1 MPLTAKGKKVMKSM
15 TEQYGAKKAKQVF
28 YAMIQEGKLKGVEG
42 KSAKKKPAKK
52 DKPVKKQPKSTTIRK
67 KK

>member
-15 TEQYGAKKAKQVF
+15 KKTYGEKKAKQVF
-28 YAMIQEGKLKGVEG
+28 YAMQNEGKLKGVEG
-42 KSAKKKPAKK
+42 KSKKK
-52 DKPVKKQPKSTTIRK
+52 TK